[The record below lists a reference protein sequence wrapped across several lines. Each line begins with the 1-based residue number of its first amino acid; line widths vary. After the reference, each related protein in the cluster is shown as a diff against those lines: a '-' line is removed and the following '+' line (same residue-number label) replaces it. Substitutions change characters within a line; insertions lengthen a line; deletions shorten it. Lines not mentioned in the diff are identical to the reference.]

1 MGIMRFRLLWILTA
15 FTFGIAAAELDD
27 IRQNAQSKTDAIRDE
42 SNKKVAQILARFAEF
57 RNDLEKIKPGL
68 NIKIPVDA
76 KRGGKMRIIDHPELP
91 GLPEFKKVFAIVTE
105 DYKLKTWHSDTD
117 SQNLDKV
124 KQGDKVEVIMVV
136 NPRTTETTFGWALIR
151 TASGSEGY
159 LPQKYLKNLP
169 EETIPST
176 AKKENKYVFIST
188 GLRMRSEPTLAGE
201 FLVLVPYETEV
212 VVTGYSKTKDT
223 IDGFTDF
230 WAETSFD
237 GKKGWLFNAY
247 LRPVGQKPQPEPPEI
262 NPNGFSMPVGG
273 RITSKFGPR
282 IDPVTKKA
290 GDFHR
295 GIDIAASSGTEIKAA
310 KDGEVFENSKNAYWG
325 NYIILKHAGN
335 VFTYYC
341 HQSKTKSLKGQK
353 VTTSDVIGYVGR
365 TGKATGPHLHFE
377 VRLGGDPKDPLQYV
391 K

>member
-1 MGIMRFRLLWILTA
+1 MGIMRLRSFLAPAVFTLTLGA
-15 FTFGIAAAELDD
+15 VELDD
-27 IRQNAQSKTDAIRDE
+27 LRKDSQSKTDVIKEE
-42 SNKKVAQILARFAEF
+42 SNKKVNQILARFAEF

-68 NIKIPVDA
+68 NIKMPVDT
-76 KRGGKMRIIDHPELP
+76 KRGGKMRVIDHPELP
-91 GLPEFKKVFAIVTE
+91 GVPEFKKAFAIVTE

-124 KQGDKVEVIMVV
+124 RKGDKVEVIMVV
-136 NPRTTETTFGWALIR
+136 NPRSMDTAFGWALIR
-151 TASGSEGY
+151 TAAETEGY
-159 LPQKYLKNLP
+159 IPQKYLKNAP

-176 AKKENKYVFIST
+176 AKKENKYVFVST
-188 GLRMRSEPTLAGE
+188 GLRMRSEPSLAGE

-212 VVTGYSKTKDT
+212 VVTGYSKNKDT
-223 IDGFTDF
+223 IDGLTDF
-230 WAETSFD
+230 WAETSYG
-237 GKKGWLFNAY
+237 GKTGWLFNAY

-262 NPNGFSMPVGG
+262 NPNGFAMPVGG

-295 GIDIAASSGTEIKAA
+295 GIDIAAASGTEIKAA
-310 KDGEVFENSKNAYWG
+310 KEGEIFENSKNAYWG
-325 NYIILKHAGN
+325 NYIIVKHTGN

-341 HQSKTKSLKGQK
+341 HQSKTKSPKGSK
-353 VTTSDVIGYVGR
+353 VTTGEVIGFVGR

>member
-1 MGIMRFRLLWILTA
+1 MRVRFLSISALLSFTLTA
-15 FTFGIAAAELDD
+15 IDVDD
-27 IRQNAQSKTDAIRDE
+27 IRKDSQNKTDTVKDE
-42 SNKKVAQILARFAEF
+42 SNKKVQQILARFAEF

-68 NIKIPVDA
+68 NIKIPIDT

-91 GLPEFKKVFAIVTE
+91 GVPEFKKAFAIVTE
-105 DYKLKTWHSDTD
+105 DYKLKTWHSDSD

-124 KQGDKVEVIMVV
+124 RAGDKVEVLMVV

-151 TASGSEGY
+151 TAAETEGY
-159 LPQKYLKNLP
+159 IPQKYLKNVP
-169 EETIPST
+169 EEAIPST
-176 AKKENKYVFIST
+176 AKKENKYVFVST
-188 GLRMRSEPTLAGE
+188 GLRMRSEASLAGE
-201 FLVLVPYETEV
+201 FLVLVPYEAQV
-212 VVTGYSKTKDT
+212 VVTNYSKNKDT
-223 IDGFTDF
+223 IDGLTDV
-230 WAETSFD
+230 WAETSYG
-237 GKKGWLFNAY
+237 GKTGWLFNAY
-247 LRPVGQKPQPEPPEI
+247 LRPVGVKPQPEPPQI
-262 NPNGFSMPVGG
+262 NPSGFTMPVGG

-295 GIDIAASSGTEIKAA
+295 GIDIAAASGTEIKAA
-310 KDGEVFENSKNAYWG
+310 KEGEVFENSKNAYWG
-325 NYIILKHAGN
+325 NYIIVKHAGN

-341 HQSKTKSLKGQK
+341 HQSKTKSPKGAK
-353 VTTSDVIGYVGR
+353 VGSGDVIGYVGR

>member
-1 MGIMRFRLLWILTA
+1 MRLRPLFFSLLVTFALTA
-15 FTFGIAAAELDD
+15 VDVND
-27 IRQNAQSKTDAIRDE
+27 IKQDAQQKTDAVKNE
-42 SNKKVAQILARFAEF
+42 SNKKVQQILARFAEF

-68 NIKIPVDA
+68 NIKIPIDT

-91 GLPEFKKVFAIVTE
+91 GVPEFKKSFAIVTE
-105 DYKLKTWHSDTD
+105 DYKLKTWHSDSD

-124 KQGDKVEVIMVV
+124 RAGDKVEVLMVV

-151 TASGSEGY
+151 TAAETEGY
-159 LPQKYLKNLP
+159 IPQKYLKNVP
-169 EETIPST
+169 EEAIPST
-176 AKKENKYVFIST
+176 TKKENKYVFVST
-188 GLRMRSEPTLAGE
+188 GLRMRSEASLAGE
-201 FLVLVPYETEV
+201 FLVLVPYEAQV
-212 VVTGYSKTKDT
+212 VVTNYSKNKDT
-223 IDGFTDF
+223 IDGLTDV
-230 WAETSFD
+230 WAQTTYG
-237 GKKGWLFNAY
+237 GKTGWLFNAY
-247 LRPVGQKPQPEPPEI
+247 LRPVGQKPEPEPPQI
-262 NPNGFSMPVGG
+262 NPSGFTMPVGG

-295 GIDIAASSGTEIKAA
+295 GIDIAAASGTEIKAA
-310 KDGEVFENSKNAYWG
+310 KEGEVFENSKNAYWG
-325 NYIILKHAGN
+325 NYIIVKHAGN

-341 HQSKTKSLKGQK
+341 HQSKTKSPKGEK
-353 VTTSDVIGYVGR
+353 VAAGDVIGYVGR